1 MANRRDSDPL
11 ERKRIEGGPPGEPA
25 VNAPNGIDKL
35 PRRGNERYPR
45 VSAKFEPGFDPANGP
60 VRGGPGLASTRNA
73 ALKHVDQPLSN
84 RASGRPAR
92 RARPAHGRDDLA
104 AHHYQAII
112 ESSDD
117 AILSKDLN
125 GVILSWNQGAER
137 LFGFSAEEAVGK
149 PVTLIIPMDR
159 LDEEPAILAKIHR
172 GERIEHFETVRQRK
186 DGSLIDISLTIS
198 PIRNS
203 SGKIVGASKIA
214 RDRQHLLMREMSH
227 RVKNLFALCGSIVG
241 LSARSAKSPHELAES
256 ARARLSA
263 LARAH
268 ALTFS
273 HGFEEDQNRPTTL
286 QSLVGIIVAPFDEP
300 EASRI
305 ALSGI
310 DAEVSG
316 SAVTSLALLLHEFA
330 TNATKYGALSTVTG
344 TVEVVFAEEGDAIV
358 IHWTERGGPLVVAPD
373 NREGFG
379 AVLSRIAASNQL
391 GGEIVRDWRPEG
403 LAIRLSV
410 PRSRLTD

>member
-1 MANRRDSDPL
+1 MQ
-11 ERKRIEGGPPGEPA
+11 
-25 VNAPNGIDKL
+25 
-35 PRRGNERYPR
+35 
-45 VSAKFEPGFDPANGP
+45 
-60 VRGGPGLASTRNA
+60 
-73 ALKHVDQPLSN
+73 ALKHVDQPLTN
-84 RASGRPAR
+84 RGSAQAR
-92 RARPAHGRDDLA
+92 RTRRAQRPDDLA

-137 LFGFSAEEAVGK
+137 LFGFTAEEAVGK
-149 PVTLIIPMDR
+149 PITIIIPLDR
-159 LDEEPAILAKIHR
+159 LDEEPAILGKIHR

-186 DGSLIDISLTIS
+186 DGSFVDISLTIS

-214 RDRQHLLMREMSH
+214 RDITELKKARDRQHLLIREMSH
-227 RVKNLFALCGSIVG
+227 RVRNLFALSGSIVG

-256 ARARLSA
+256 ARARLAA

-273 HGFEEDQNRPTTL
+273 HGFDETAHQPATL
-286 QSLVGIIVAPFDEP
+286 QSLVRMIVAPFDEAGSP
-300 EASRI
+300 RI
-305 ALSGI
+305 ALLGI

-330 TNATKYGALSTVTG
+330 TNATKYGALSEAAG
-344 TVEVVFAEEGDAIV
+344 TVKVVFTEENDAIL
-358 IHWTERGGPLVVAPD
+358 IDWIERGGPLVFAPE

-379 AVLSRIAASNQL
+379 AVLSRVTVSNQL
-391 GGEIVRDWRPEG
+391 GGEIHRDWRPEG

-410 PRSRLTD
+410 PRSRLSG